1 MHERGTP
8 CVCHGVSTLRDVAYY
23 PYYTINAYILLV
35 WGVWGPIKESKYRI
49 LHKDPWMPYISAAFT
64 VISQESVAQSQRAGY
79 IHTARGGDC
88 KQTHRQYRETEY
100 KSCMLYRPACLELTN
115 NDDHQWNEL
124 SNSYEGRLSQQAAAA
139 QAGISIRA
147 RIHGVNMIVNI
158 VEMLHM

>member
-8 CVCHGVSTLRDVAYY
+8 CLCHGILTLRDVACY

-49 LHKDPWMPYISAAFT
+49 LHKDPWMPHISAAFT

-100 KSCMLYRPACLELTN
+100 KSCMLYRSACLELKTMMIISEMN
-115 NDDHQWNEL
+115 YQIVTRVGCRNKQLQLKLVYRFEL
-124 SNSYEGRLSQQAAAA
+124 EYMVYIWL
-139 QAGISIRA
+139 
-147 RIHGVNMIVNI
+147 
-158 VEMLHM
+158 